1 MYTPKRLGRR
11 APCGSPAAN
20 GRATAAHGV
29 HSEEPSRQTAGSN
42 GWKARLAAPPAP
54 GCLVQAQFLF
64 ESPCVFAAH
73 GRGIP
78 LSGND
83 DAATQRDHRTSP
95 SPMFTDPSDLAH
107 ASATRLPTV
116 RRCRPE
122 GGGWTDRDRTAAFL
136 AGSRYETER
145 NWSLLRSAIAMIA
158 ACGFTPGASGRS
170 DASLT
175 RRFWNPQTRPKLSA
189 PVRLRSSPMRTVEV
203 R

>member
-11 APCGSPAAN
+11 APCGPPAAN
-20 GRATAAHGV
+20 GTTTAAHGV

-78 LSGND
+78 LSGHD

-107 ASATRLPTV
+107 ASATRLPTL

-122 GGGWTDRDRTAAFL
+122 GGGWTDRDRTAAFPRGL
-136 AGSRYETER
+136 P
-145 NWSLLRSAIAMIA
+145 LRDGEELVTVAI
-158 ACGFTPGASGRS
+158 GNRH
-170 DASLT
+170 D
-175 RRFWNPQTRPKLSA
+175 R
-189 PVRLRSSPMRTVEV
+189 RLRIHPGGVGQERRVVDSEVLESPNAPKAVSAGAASV
-203 R
+203 FSHAHG